1 MQYEMVRLRFSNRV
15 IWTLNIAKASHSTS
29 GAAKR
34 TEGAQIDM
42 VIARSETLR
51 LIKITTV
58 LGINSSRSTVVLSAH
73 HYHNISAVLM
83 MTDSGDDTSNKEVA
97 EPVPEGNG
105 LLNAELR
112 EYVVSLLGNDRYDL
126 CKEVARLQL
135 VFHDGSPYLTP
146 LIAEC
151 LLKNQC
157 NSRWTALF
165 ANVNRPLIAVLNRC
179 ADLDRPIFDYTL
191 KLYNGDF
198 DNERLDSTIRA
209 IGMVNGIKF
218 DRFYREEGGNKD
230 LIGELT
236 VSPKVTEHMLRLS
249 VEFADTNIDYE
260 RDDQILNLGKFKTLQ
275 HLELHGEEVMRVNFK
290 FLLSAAFKATLKRL
304 VVSQLSFHEDDLSQ
318 LTGYAKLES
327 LKLHT
332 CDGFTTNGNLS
343 FHSLACKS
351 TLKTLDLSSTSGIT
365 DGTIISLQNFC
376 ALESL
381 LLFRCENVTSSG
393 FDALVADGVKF
404 KTTLKHLDVS
414 QCTKFTDENLRNVS
428 KCEMLSHLNLNGC
441 TKLTGAAFGDTAG
454 IPHFQSLEQ
463 LRFANCLNLERLNIV
478 SWLPHAGNLKEL
490 DIDVRNVDDEF
501 FSHLQASKNLERL
514 RIGPYVHPPIAGNIT
529 DPAGGLFTG
538 QPFATFSA
546 KNKLRSLDLGKCDAL
561 GPSLSFLKDFS
572 ALERLTLF
580 NCGRVTAKGM
590 LEGPTKNTLRQFHV
604 YNNKSA
610 LPPYFGDEFL
620 SALANF
626 TELSSLVLSHCVGV
640 TLTAFSH
647 FQEFRS
653 GKKIKRLEIINA
665 AHLTDATLVHFKEF
679 SMLETLVLRSCPNLT
694 GGGFEGFDPTNRLSS
709 LDLSRNSEFAEDSVQ
724 YLATFTGLRF
734 LNLANCSKVTGENF
748 KHFGIS
754 YIPLEYLDLSGTS
767 LTRPEYDSLLTQFP
781 NLNVL
786 HVS

>member
-1 MQYEMVRLRFSNRV
+1 
-15 IWTLNIAKASHSTS
+15 
-29 GAAKR
+29 
-34 TEGAQIDM
+34 
-42 VIARSETLR
+42 
-51 LIKITTV
+51 
-58 LGINSSRSTVVLSAH
+58 
-73 HYHNISAVLM
+73 

-318 LTGYAKLES
+318 LTG
-327 LKLHT
+327 
-332 CDGFTTNGNLS
+332 
-343 FHSLACKS
+343 
-351 TLKTLDLSSTSGIT
+351 
-365 DGTIISLQNFC
+365 
-376 ALESL
+376 
-381 LLFRCENVTSSG
+381 
-393 FDALVADGVKF
+393 
-404 KTTLKHLDVS
+404 
-414 QCTKFTDENLRNVS
+414 
-428 KCEMLSHLNLNGC
+428 
-441 TKLTGAAFGDTAG
+441 
-454 IPHFQSLEQ
+454 
-463 LRFANCLNLERLNIV
+463 
-478 SWLPHAGNLKEL
+478 
-490 DIDVRNVDDEF
+490 
-501 FSHLQASKNLERL
+501 
-514 RIGPYVHPPIAGNIT
+514 
-529 DPAGGLFTG
+529 
-538 QPFATFSA
+538 
-546 KNKLRSLDLGKCDAL
+546 
-561 GPSLSFLKDFS
+561 
-572 ALERLTLF
+572 
-580 NCGRVTAKGM
+580 
-590 LEGPTKNTLRQFHV
+590 
-604 YNNKSA
+604 
-610 LPPYFGDEFL
+610 
-620 SALANF
+620 
-626 TELSSLVLSHCVGV
+626 
-640 TLTAFSH
+640 
-647 FQEFRS
+647 
-653 GKKIKRLEIINA
+653 
-665 AHLTDATLVHFKEF
+665 
-679 SMLETLVLRSCPNLT
+679 SCPNLT